1 MDVDNIQEA
10 IGQFYSF
17 FGRMGQVK
25 SEIDRLNL
33 DDHTKTRL
41 YNQLEEIER
50 KKPTHPQYQLVQL
63 ASNGTIYYMAI
74 SGCCSYS

>member
-1 MDVDNIQEA
+1 MEEVNIQEA

-33 DDHTKTRL
+33 DDHTKIRIYT
-41 YNQLEEIER
+41 QLEDIESTSHGC
-50 KKPTHPQYQLVQL
+50 THTLYTFFNNL
-63 ASNGTIYYMAI
+63 TW
-74 SGCCSYS
+74 